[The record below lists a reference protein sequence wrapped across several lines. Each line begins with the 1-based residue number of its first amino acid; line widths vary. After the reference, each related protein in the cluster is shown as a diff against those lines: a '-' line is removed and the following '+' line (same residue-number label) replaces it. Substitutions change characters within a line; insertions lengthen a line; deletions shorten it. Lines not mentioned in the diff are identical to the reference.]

1 VSCINIPPLILSDTF
16 NTWFERTNQTIT
28 ALNSIQTRGLSASS
42 YNGLKLTSLENCYY
56 DLSLS
61 TGPFLGFV
69 TSGPTSDYGSGT
81 LEDPYKL
88 TLVATGPTMTEPLE
102 DGDYAFVSDS
112 SDSSKI
118 KLASVNSFV
127 TKITA
132 GSSISVSF
140 NSNTNTY
147 TISYVEISFNPSFV
161 SIQDGN
167 NTLQTSSSSVYE
179 AIANNSSSI
188 LSGTLIYT
196 ISDNSS
202 DVNVA
207 SVEVKCLDISRILG
221 NALASGSAAGQLPTS
236 SVTVPYNVGTWF
248 GIGSTTIRFQAG
260 MTSSGTAIDGTIVSP
275 LLTDTETKTA
285 YFGWKFGG
293 CDSTISHNNTQGFLS
308 SGLTNDLSDMTIA
321 GSSPP
326 WSASSPSNRIYNDP
340 TIVRPFRIEVGS
352 NNSHIYFVHSSSP
365 SGGNEDNYGWSPKLY
380 NDAGTSEITN
390 GLIELGVIQ
399 IGSGYYRVWKSA
411 NIYNQ
416 GTLNFNIGG
425 NNFGQ

>member
-1 VSCINIPPLILSDTF
+1 
-16 NTWFERTNQTIT
+16 
-28 ALNSIQTRGLSASS
+28 
-42 YNGLKLTSLENCYY
+42 
-56 DLSLS
+56 
-61 TGPFLGFV
+61 
-69 TSGPTSDYGSGT
+69 
-81 LEDPYKL
+81 
-88 TLVATGPTMTEPLE
+88 MTEPLE

-161 SIQDGN
+161 SIQEGDD
-167 NTLQTSSSSVYE
+167 TLQTSSSSVYE
-179 AIANNSSSI
+179 AIANNNSSI
-188 LSGTLIYT
+188 LDGILTYT
-196 ISDNSS
+196 INDNG

-207 SVEVKCLDISRILG
+207 SVTVKCLDINRISG
-221 NALASGSAAGQLPTS
+221 NALASASAAGTLFTS
-236 SVTVPYNVGTWF
+236 SPVTVPYNVGTWF
-248 GIGSTTIRFQAG
+248 GVGSTTIRFQAG
-260 MTSSGTAIDGTIVSP
+260 MTSSGTTIDGTIVSP

-293 CDSTISHNNTQGFLS
+293 CDSTTSYDTIQSFS
-308 SGLTNDLSDMTIA
+308 ESGLINDLSDMTIA
-321 GSSPP
+321 GTNNSP
-326 WSASSPSNRIYNDP
+326 WSVSSPSNRIYNDP

-365 SGGNEDNYGWSPKLY
+365 SGGNEDSYGWSPKLY

-390 GLIELGVIQ
+390 GLTELGVIQ

>member
-1 VSCINIPPLILSDTF
+1 MSCINIPPLILSDTF

-28 ALNSIQTRGLSASS
+28 ALNSLQTRGLSASS

-161 SIQDGN
+161 SIKEGTD
-167 NTLQTSSSSVYE
+167 TLQTSSSNVYE
-179 AIANNSSSI
+179 AIANNNSSI
-188 LSGTLIYT
+188 LNGTLTYT
-196 ISDNSS
+196 IQNGG

-207 SVEVKCLDISRILG
+207 SVTVKCLDIDRISG
-221 NALASGSAAGQLPTS
+221 NALASGSAAGPLSTS
-236 SVTVPYNVGTWF
+236 FSVTVPYDVGTWF
-248 GIGSTTIRFQAG
+248 GVGSTTIRFQAG
-260 MTSSGTAIDGTIVSP
+260 MTSSGTTIDGTIVSP

-285 YFGWKFGG
+285 YFGWRFGG
-293 CDSTISHNNTQGFLS
+293 CDSTTSYNTTQEFLS

-321 GSSPP
+321 GSTPP
-326 WSASSPSNRIYNDP
+326 WDASSPSNKIYNDP
-340 TIVRPFRIEVGS
+340 TIVRTFRINVAA
-352 NNSHIYFVHSSSP
+352 NNSHIYFVHSSSDL
-365 SGGNEDNYGWSPKLY
+365 GGNSDNYGWSPRLY
-380 NDAGTSEITN
+380 NDAGTSETTN
-390 GLIELGVIQ
+390 GLVELGVIQ
-399 IGSGYYRVWKSA
+399 IGQGYYRVWKST
-411 NIYNQ
+411 NVYNQ
-416 GTLNFNIGG
+416 GILDFSIGG
-425 NNFGQ
+425 NKFGQ